1 MRRRDFT
8 IGVLL
13 ATATLSTQAQQSA
26 KQRRIAIV
34 IPAGAVA
41 DISETGN
48 DPLGRRL
55 YQPFFEEL
63 RRLGEVE
70 GQNLTIE
77 RYSGDGRRE
86 GPADL
91 AREVVSRSPDVIVA
105 VTNPTALAI
114 RAATGTIPIVWIGAD
129 AIRFGLVTNLA
140 HPGGNITG
148 VSRYDLEFYGKF
160 LQILKEVVP
169 SASRLGWLMPR
180 RVWEGSYGQVTQ
192 RAFQDAAERLGV
204 ALVPMLVQE
213 PTASEYRRVFAEIAP
228 APPDAIGVSD
238 IADLFPQRRLIV
250 ELIEKTRVPA
260 IYGYR
265 EYVEA
270 GGLMAYEGEL
280 GELGR
285 RMADNVHEILN
296 GAKPGDIPIYQ
307 QTKFALIINLKA
319 AEALGLTMPP
329 SLLARADEVI
339 E

>member
-77 RYSGDGRRE
+77 RYSGEGRRE
-86 GPADL
+86 GLADL
-91 AREVVSRSPDVIVA
+91 AREVVSRNPDVIVA

-285 RMADNVHEILN
+285 RMANDVHEILN
-296 GAKPGDIPIYQ
+296 GAKPVDIPIYQ
-307 QTKFALIINLKA
+307 QTEFALIINLKA

>member
-1 MRRRDFT
+1 MRRRDFA

-70 GQNLTIE
+70 GQNLTVE
-77 RYSGDGRRE
+77 RYSGEGRRE

-91 AREVVSRSPDVIVA
+91 AREVVSRNPDVIVA

-114 RAATGTIPIVWIGAD
+114 RAATATIPIVWIGAD
-129 AIRFGLVTNLA
+129 AIRFGLVSNLA
-140 HPGGNITG
+140 RPGGNITG
-148 VSRYDLEFYGKF
+148 VSRYDLEFYGKL

-180 RVWEGSYGQVTQ
+180 RVWEGAYGQVTQ
-192 RAFQDAAERLGV
+192 RVFQDAADRLGV
-204 ALVPMLVQE
+204 SLIPMLVQDSTE
-213 PTASEYRRVFAEIAP
+213 SEYGHVFAEIAP

-238 IADLFPQRRLIV
+238 IADFFPYRRLIV
-250 ELIEKTRVPA
+250 ELVERSRLPA

-285 RMADNVHEILN
+285 RMGDDVHEILN

-307 QTKFALIINLKA
+307 QTAFALIINLKA

-329 SLLARADEVI
+329 SLLARADQVI
-339 E
+339 D

>member
-1 MRRRDFT
+1 M
-8 IGVLL
+8 
-13 ATATLSTQAQQSA
+13 
-26 KQRRIAIV
+26 
-34 IPAGAVA
+34 
-41 DISETGN
+41 
-48 DPLGRRL
+48 
-55 YQPFFEEL
+55 
-63 RRLGEVE
+63 
-70 GQNLTIE
+70 
-77 RYSGDGRRE
+77 
-86 GPADL
+86 
-91 AREVVSRSPDVIVA
+91 IVA

-114 RAATGTIPIVWIGAD
+114 RAATATIPIVWIGAD
-129 AIRFGLVTNLA
+129 AIRFGLVSNLA
-140 HPGGNITG
+140 RPGGNITG
-148 VSRYDLEFYGKF
+148 VSRYDLEFYGKL

>member
-1 MRRRDFT
+1 VRRRDFT
-8 IGVLL
+8 IGLLL
-13 ATATLSTQAQQSA
+13 AATSRPIRGQEPP
-26 KQRRIAIV
+26 KQHRIAIV

-77 RYSGDGRRE
+77 RYSSNGRSE

-91 AREVVSRSPDVIVA
+91 ARAVVSRNPDVIVA

-140 HPGGNITG
+140 RPGGNITG
-148 VSRYDLEFYGKF
+148 VSRYDLEFYGKL

-169 SASRLGWLMPR
+169 SASRLGWLAPR
-180 RVWEGSYGQVTQ
+180 RIWEGAYGQVTQ
-192 RAFQDAAERLGV
+192 RAFQDAAGRLGV
-204 ALVPMLVQE
+204 SLVPMLVQE
-213 PTASEYRRVFAEIAP
+213 STASEYRRVFAEIAA

-238 IADLFPQRRLIV
+238 IADLFPYRRLIV
-250 ELIEKTRVPA
+250 ELVEKSRLPA

-285 RMADNVHEILN
+285 RMANDVHEILN

-307 QTKFALIINLKA
+307 QTAFALIINLKA

>member
-77 RYSGDGRRE
+77 RYSGEGRRE
-86 GPADL
+86 GLADL
-91 AREVVSRSPDVIVA
+91 AREVVSRNPDVIVA

-114 RAATGTIPIVWIGAD
+114 RAATATIPIVWIGAD
-129 AIRFGLVTNLA
+129 AIRFGLVSNLA
-140 HPGGNITG
+140 RPGGNITG
-148 VSRYDLEFYGKF
+148 VSRYDLEFYGKL

-180 RVWEGSYGQVTQ
+180 RVWEGAYGQVTQ
-192 RAFQDAAERLGV
+192 RVFQDAAKRLGV
-204 ALVPMLVQE
+204 SLIPMLVRDSTE
-213 PTASEYRRVFAEIAP
+213 SEYRRVFAEIAP

-238 IADLFPQRRLIV
+238 IADLFPYRRLIV
-250 ELIEKTRVPA
+250 ELVERSRLPA

-285 RMADNVHEILN
+285 RMANDVHEILN
-296 GAKPGDIPIYQ
+296 GAKPVDIPIYQ
-307 QTKFALIINLKA
+307 QTEFALIINLKA

-329 SLLARADEVI
+329 SLLARADQVI
-339 E
+339 D